1 MDKYLSKKI
10 KVLSFLAMIMVVFLH
25 AYISD
30 IKSLSGT
37 INFSKGYALCFQY
50 FFSQG
55 ITRVAVPFFYLFS
68 GYLFFLNMEGTIKE
82 FVTKFK
88 TRLTTLALPYL
99 LWSLWALVIYY
110 VLQTIPQSKDFFTN
124 KLIKNY
130 TFSEL
135 SYTIFIDP
143 IAYQLWFIRDL
154 VVLVL
159 LSPIVWL
166 LVKYLK
172 YAIVPV
178 LVFTWCIDFNFILF
192 SNEALLFFVVGALF
206 SLDEKK
212 ILQINLASNH
222 KNYLF
227 LWLSIVFCKTLLF
240 YFDYDENAVVMTV
253 FLKTSIV
260 VGILAIWSSYDFLFE
275 NKKDEIGHKFNMLV
289 SFSFFIYVFHEPVLT
304 IIKKACFYVMGKD
317 EFASFSIYLV
327 APILTICASLFVGYF
342 LKQITPKFYNL
353 ITGGR

>member
-55 ITRVAVPFFYLFS
+55 ITRVAVPLFYLFS

-82 FVTKFK
+82 FAAKFK
-88 TRLTTLALPYL
+88 TRLKTLALPYL
-99 LWSLWALVIYY
+99 FWSLWALVIYY
-110 VLQTIPQSKDFFTN
+110 ALQTIPQSRDFFTN

-154 VVLVL
+154 VVLVF

-178 LVFTWCIDFNFILF
+178 LVFTWAIDFNFIIF
-192 SNEALLFFVVGALF
+192 SNEALLFFVLGAFF
-206 SLDEKK
+206 SLYEKK
-212 ILQINLASNH
+212 LVETDFSTNH
-222 KNYLF
+222 KLYLF
-227 LWLSIVFCKTLLF
+227 LWLTLNFCKTILF
-240 YFDYDENAVVMTV
+240 YMDYDNAIVLT
-253 FLKTSIV
+253 FLLKTSIIMGV
-260 VGILAIWSSYDFLFE
+260 LALWSLYDFLFK
-275 NKKDEIGHKFNMLV
+275 NRHSEIPDKFNLLIP
-289 SFSFFIYVFHEPVLT
+289 FSFFIYVFHEPTLT
-304 IIKKACFYVMGKD
+304 IIKKACFYIMGKT
-317 EFASFSIYLV
+317 EFASFAIYII
-327 APILTICASLFVGYF
+327 APFLTIFISCFIGYY
-342 LKQITPKFYNL
+342 LKQWTPKFYKVT
-353 ITGGR
+353 TGGR